1 MEPPPRSFAPTK
13 AHLVDR
19 YIIVLYLL
27 IVKTNKNK
35 QGEISDMSENKNEK
49 QLTWAD
55 IEVALATEIVEESK
69 KKSKRWFTA
78 WIVTAAALVASN
90 LAWILGGIKK

>member
-1 MEPPPRSFAPTK
+1 
-13 AHLVDR
+13 
-19 YIIVLYLL
+19 
-27 IVKTNKNK
+27 
-35 QGEISDMSENKNEK
+35 MSEIKSEN

-69 KKSKRWFTA
+69 KKSKRWFIA

-90 LAWILGGIKK
+90 LAWILGGSKK

>member
-1 MEPPPRSFAPTK
+1 
-13 AHLVDR
+13 
-19 YIIVLYLL
+19 
-27 IVKTNKNK
+27 
-35 QGEISDMSENKNEK
+35 MSEIKSEN
-49 QLTWAD
+49 QPTLAD

-90 LAWILGGIKK
+90 LAWILGGIEK

>member
-1 MEPPPRSFAPTK
+1 MR
-13 AHLVDR
+13 
-19 YIIVLYLL
+19 
-27 IVKTNKNK
+27 
-35 QGEISDMSENKNEK
+35 EIKNES

-69 KKSKRWFTA
+69 KKSKRWFMA
-78 WIVTAAALVASN
+78 WVVTAATLVASN

>member
-1 MEPPPRSFAPTK
+1 
-13 AHLVDR
+13 
-19 YIIVLYLL
+19 
-27 IVKTNKNK
+27 
-35 QGEISDMSENKNEK
+35 MSEIKNES

-78 WIVTAAALVASN
+78 WIVTAVALVASN
-90 LAWILGGIKK
+90 LAWAFGEIR

>member
-1 MEPPPRSFAPTK
+1 
-13 AHLVDR
+13 
-19 YIIVLYLL
+19 
-27 IVKTNKNK
+27 
-35 QGEISDMSENKNEK
+35 MSEIKSER

-69 KKSKRWFTA
+69 KKSKKWFTA

-90 LAWILGGIKK
+90 LAWIMGEMK

>member
-1 MEPPPRSFAPTK
+1 
-13 AHLVDR
+13 
-19 YIIVLYLL
+19 
-27 IVKTNKNK
+27 
-35 QGEISDMSENKNEK
+35 MSEIKNES

-78 WIVTAAALVASN
+78 WVVTVTALVASN
-90 LAWILGGIKK
+90 LAWILGEMK

>member
-1 MEPPPRSFAPTK
+1 
-13 AHLVDR
+13 
-19 YIIVLYLL
+19 
-27 IVKTNKNK
+27 
-35 QGEISDMSENKNEK
+35 MSEIRIER
-49 QLTWAD
+49 QLTWDD

-90 LAWILGGIKK
+90 LAWIAGEIK

>member
-1 MEPPPRSFAPTK
+1 
-13 AHLVDR
+13 
-19 YIIVLYLL
+19 
-27 IVKTNKNK
+27 
-35 QGEISDMSENKNEK
+35 MSEIKNEK
-49 QLTWAD
+49 QPIWAD

-90 LAWILGGIKK
+90 LAWILGEMK

>member
-1 MEPPPRSFAPTK
+1 
-13 AHLVDR
+13 
-19 YIIVLYLL
+19 
-27 IVKTNKNK
+27 
-35 QGEISDMSENKNEK
+35 MSEIKSES
-49 QLTWAD
+49 QPTWAD

-90 LAWILGGIKK
+90 LAWIVGEIK

>member
-1 MEPPPRSFAPTK
+1 MSE
-13 AHLVDR
+13 
-19 YIIVLYLL
+19 I
-27 IVKTNKNK
+27 KNK
-35 QGEISDMSENKNEK
+35 S

-78 WIVTAAALVASN
+78 WIVTVAALVASN
-90 LAWILGGIKK
+90 LIWIAGEIK